1 MIIFNGF
8 NITEENTPK
17 LLWWMPKLS
26 VIRWG
31 FEALC
36 LNEFQGLRFKC
47 DRPHKAMCANTG
59 MDALERIN
67 VGLCK
72 SSLKKAVTAE
82 FAILG
87 KCAEVFPL
95 RILIVISRPVNVLI
109 FMMLKLIPSRRSLLP
124 ANIEGLVRWRSK
136 VRENGDAGIRVF

>member
-1 MIIFNGF
+1 MKIVGNQGNFDGF

-59 MDALERIN
+59 MDALERVN
-67 VGLCK
+67 VGLGK
-72 SSLKKAVTAE
+72 SSVQKAVTAE

-87 KCAEVFPL
+87 K
-95 RILIVISRPVNVLI
+95 
-109 FMMLKLIPSRRSLLP
+109 
-124 ANIEGLVRWRSK
+124 
-136 VRENGDAGIRVF
+136 